1 MSSVFF
7 DYSLV
12 IFLFFLISILYS
24 SVGFGGGSSYLAIL
38 ALTSLAF
45 TQIRA
50 TALLCN
56 IIVVSGNVFIFY
68 RKKELNVYKMLP
80 LVLLSI
86 PFSYLGGF
94 LKISKNLFFILLGTT
109 LILAAISMWISKKI
123 ATSNNALRQT
133 NNTKNGAI
141 GSIIG
146 FISGIVGIGGGIFLA
161 PILHFINWDSPKKIA
176 ATTSV
181 FIFVN
186 SIAGFLGQ
194 SSNLDFEIDWN
205 LTSILLIVVFIG
217 GQIGSRISNNFFTP
231 IQLKKATAVLIAFV
245 GFKILYDFIF

>member
-1 MSSVFF
+1 MISVFF

-56 IIVVSGNVFIFY
+56 IIVVSGNVFIYY
-68 RKKELNVYKMLP
+68 RKKELNIYKMLP

-94 LKISKNLFFILLGTT
+94 LKISENLFFILLGTT
-109 LILAAISMWISKKI
+109 LLLAAISMWISKKI
-123 ATSNNALRQT
+123 ATSNKALRQN

-161 PILHFINWDSPKKIA
+161 PILHLTNWDSPKSIA

-186 SIAGFLGQ
+186 SIAGFIGQ

-205 LTSILLIVVFIG
+205 LTIILLITVFIG
-217 GQIGSRISNNFFTP
+217 GQIGSRISNNYFTP
-231 IQLKKATAVLIAFV
+231 IQLKRTTAFLIAFV
-245 GFKILYDFIF
+245 GLKILHDFIF